1 MNIYNENESYE
12 ISLYMILIYYKKLY
26 YIILYINIMLF
37 ANESVSL
44 TPKILKIDVLYTY
57 VILFPFP

>member
-57 VILFPFP
+57 VVLFPFP